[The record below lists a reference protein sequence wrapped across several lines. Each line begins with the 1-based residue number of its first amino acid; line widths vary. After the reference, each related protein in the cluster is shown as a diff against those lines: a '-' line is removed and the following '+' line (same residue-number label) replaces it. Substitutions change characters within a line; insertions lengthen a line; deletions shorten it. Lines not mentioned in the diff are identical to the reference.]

1 MIDPIYKDPLMIT
14 LAEALKEKSLKS
26 KRLSYHPF
34 NCSIICP
41 FSKLEYTLYKEFHP
55 SHFIILLQISHEVVS
70 IDFLRPVVTTQRPTF
85 YVLAILNYKLQT
97 KT

>member
-1 MIDPIYKDPLMIT
+1 MIDPIYKYPLMII

-34 NCSIICP
+34 NRSIICP

-55 SHFIILLQISHEVVS
+55 SHFIILLQISHVS
-70 IDFLRPVVTTQRPTF
+70 C
-85 YVLAILNYKLQT
+85 LNRLP
-97 KT
+97 